1 MEFIR
6 HHLAF
11 VFPLLA
17 ALCAVAVS
25 TRAWALEPASDGWYH
40 TGDGVRVKKVVFV
53 NVKVYAISHAM
64 KQLPAT
70 KSKQAVIDMDTDKKI
85 AFRMLRDVDAEKLQN
100 AMKEGFEM
108 NGYSDGGKI
117 GQFVGAFSNEIKEG
131 QWVTIKYDSAAKTTT
146 IMVQGSGSA
155 TVGGVDFMRAVWS
168 LWFGN
173 IDQPALGDSMISRM

>member
-6 HHLAF
+6 HHMSF

-17 ALCAVAVS
+17 AVCAIAFTS
-25 TRAWALEPASDGWYH
+25 RAWALEPAADGWYH
-40 TGDGVRVKKVVFV
+40 TGDGIRVKKVVFV

-85 AFRMLRDVDAEKLQN
+85 AFRMLRDVDAEKLQD
-100 AMKEGFEM
+100 AMRDGFEK

-117 GQFVGAFSNEIKEG
+117 AQFVGAFTNEIKEN
-131 QWVTIKYDSAAKTTT
+131 QWVTIKYDSATQKTT
-146 IMVQGSGSA
+146 IMVQGSGQA
-155 TVGGVDFMRAVWS
+155 TVPGVDFMHAVWS

-173 IDQPALGDSMISRM
+173 IDQPELGDAMISRM